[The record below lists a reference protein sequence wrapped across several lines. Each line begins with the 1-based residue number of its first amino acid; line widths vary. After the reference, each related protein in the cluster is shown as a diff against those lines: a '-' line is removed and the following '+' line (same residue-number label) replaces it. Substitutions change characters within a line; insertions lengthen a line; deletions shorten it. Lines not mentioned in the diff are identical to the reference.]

1 MQRSSLAQ
9 MEKRIKSLREL
20 HNMKTKDLVSIA
32 KVGEVVII
40 HSDLRNKRKS
50 TSGIITDVFPGP
62 DNTVREVRVKTS
74 KA

>member
-50 TSGIITDVFPGP
+50 TSGIITNVFLGP
-62 DNTVREVRVKTS
+62 DNNFREVRVKTS